1 MLPAEMER
9 TDGGREDS
17 PFCAVRKMLSISRLR
32 PLLEKVPGCIANGR
46 YLTCCQALLEAQT
59 GVAWNAGRVRLRC
72 GDGFLHFLQRS

>member
-9 TDGGREDS
+9 TDGGREES
-17 PFCAVRKMLSISRLR
+17 PFCDARKMLSISRLR
-32 PLLEKVPGCIANGR
+32 SLLEKVPGYIANGR

-72 GDGFLHFLQRS
+72 DDGFQHFLQRS

>member
-9 TDGGREDS
+9 TDGEREES
-17 PFCAVRKMLSISRLR
+17 PFCDARKMLSISRLR
-32 PLLEKVPGCIANGR
+32 SLLEKVPGYTSNGR

>member
-1 MLPAEMER
+1 MLPAEMGK
-9 TDGGREDS
+9 TDGGREVS
-17 PFCAVRKMLSISRLR
+17 PFCDARKILSISRLR
-32 PLLEKVPGCIANGR
+32 SPLEKVPGCIANGR

>member
-9 TDGGREDS
+9 TDGGREDFLFFAS
-17 PFCAVRKMLSISRLR
+17 CKILSISRLR

-59 GVAWNAGRVRLRC
+59 GVAWNAGMVRLRC
-72 GDGFLHFLQRS
+72 SDGFLHFLQRS